1 MTIARQSFP
10 LPDKKNFVGQ
20 TAFLSG
26 FGFARQRII
35 LSGRLFLFQCH
46 HTPGRRCGRRQSIPG
61 DGYNLGR

>member
-1 MTIARQSFP
+1 MTIARQNP
-10 LPDKKNFVGQ
+10 LLPDKAFFVGQ

-35 LSGRLFLFQCH
+35 LSGKLSFFQCH

-61 DGYNLGR
+61 DARNLGR